1 MSGGE
6 AKRVRADSRYLVPQ
20 FWNDGRTEG
29 RKDKEELERRNIT
42 NQQTKELYDIVRKNI
57 REPVFH

>member
-1 MSGGE
+1 MSGSE

-29 RKDKEELERRNIT
+29 QGRTRKAEYNQST
-42 NQQTKELYDIVRKNI
+42 NQGAV
-57 REPVFH
+57 

>member
-1 MSGGE
+1 MPGGE

-20 FWNDGRTEG
+20 FWNDGR
-29 RKDKEELERRNIT
+29 KDKEELERRNIT
-42 NQQTKELYDIVRKNI
+42 NQQTKEQYDIVRKNI